1 MFAPWERGDF
11 SSADWADPEIVS
23 RLQNGKVTSFVIY
36 VNREHALADLGLAPD
51 SGSSGS

>member
-1 MFAPWERGDF
+1 MELDQMRAG
-11 SSADWADPEIVS
+11 ANVY

>member
-11 SSADWADPEIVS
+11 SSADWADPEIVY

-36 VNREHALADLGLAPD
+36 VNNPIKPSFAAA
-51 SGSSGS
+51 